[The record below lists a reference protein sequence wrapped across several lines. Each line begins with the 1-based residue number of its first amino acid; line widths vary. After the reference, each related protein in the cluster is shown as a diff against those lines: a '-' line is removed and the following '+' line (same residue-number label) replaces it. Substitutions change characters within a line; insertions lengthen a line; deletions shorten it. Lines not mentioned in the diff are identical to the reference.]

1 MNRPVSA
8 VTSNTSF
15 NFKQTHKLG
24 IYPDEL
30 KLKLEFRH
38 KSLRKHKTYFQHNKS
53 KLDTFINQ
61 TDGSL

>member
-8 VTSNTSF
+8 LTSNTSF

-30 KLKLEFRH
+30 QLKLEFRH
-38 KSLRKHKTYFQHNKS
+38 KSLRKHKTYFKNS
-53 KLDTFINQ
+53 KCKIEKFLDQ